1 MTVRR
6 LAPLGLNAE
15 GSHYLK
21 GFLDGKLRVL
31 AHCTLDQIAL
41 VRRQRRDIRGPH
53 CLELSPVH

>member
-6 LAPLGLNAE
+6 PAPLGLNAE

-31 AHCTLDQIAL
+31 AHRTLDQIAL
-41 VRRQRRDIRGPH
+41 VRRQRREFRGPH
-53 CLELSPVH
+53 CLD